1 MQGPFSGGCAPT
13 AGLGLPWDL
22 RQQEKSPRHVRQR
35 TEQRNRREDNCRNA
49 RMGAMKT
56 ARFCVLSVLLSMA
69 AHGGISD
76 ALSASGVPPP
86 QTPAS
91 PSIAV
96 TPPSPDTP
104 AAGADSDAPAD
115 SPRNPDS
122 TPMPAPARTDHYAG
136 PAKNPSGRV
145 SFQTCANAQRNREAG
160 SYST

>member
-1 MQGPFSGGCAPT
+1 
-13 AGLGLPWDL
+13 
-22 RQQEKSPRHVRQR
+22 
-35 TEQRNRREDNCRNA
+35 
-49 RMGAMKT
+49 MKT

-136 PAKNPSGRV
+136 PAKNPSGLV
-145 SFQTCANAQRNREAG
+145 SFHTCANAQRNREAG